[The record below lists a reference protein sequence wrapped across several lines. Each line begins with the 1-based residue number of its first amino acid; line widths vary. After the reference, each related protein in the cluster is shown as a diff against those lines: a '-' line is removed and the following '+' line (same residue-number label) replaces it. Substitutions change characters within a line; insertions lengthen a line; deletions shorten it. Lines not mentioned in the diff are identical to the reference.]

1 MRNLDLKLTVLPD
14 RRAVVQL
21 PDDFEPGETEVTLI
35 VRRRPGGKRTSILDR
50 LPSVDTGNWPADL
63 TFSREQ
69 LYSDGDR

>member
-14 RRAVVQL
+14 RRAIVQL
-21 PDDFEPGETEVTLI
+21 PEDFEPGETEVTLI
-35 VRRRPGGKRTSILDR
+35 VRKRPAAGRSSILDR

-69 LYSDGDR
+69 LYGDGDR